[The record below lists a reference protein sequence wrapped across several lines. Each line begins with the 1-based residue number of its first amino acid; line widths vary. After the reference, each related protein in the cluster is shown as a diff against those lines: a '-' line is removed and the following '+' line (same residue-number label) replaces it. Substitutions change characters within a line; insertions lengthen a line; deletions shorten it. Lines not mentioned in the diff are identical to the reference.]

1 MAKVPQSKRSDYLT
15 SSLLTFH
22 NHEAVGA
29 AQREEEA
36 SVAVNV
42 YVKETDLFVY
52 AGRQAGVI
60 IPIVMHYLA

>member
-52 AGRQAGVI
+52 AGRQV
-60 IPIVMHYLA
+60 